1 MKILINR
8 TDALGDTILTEPI
21 AALLRLK
28 FPEADIRFLIS
39 PISAPLFD
47 NHPYVD
53 GVFVYK
59 KKSSILNRIKTLRK
73 IIEEFTPDIYLFVG
87 GDQFVSMYM
96 WLKGIEKRAGLVSK
110 WPSFLFL
117 NSGVRQKRSL
127 VTMHESEYNLN
138 LLRGLGIEH
147 DVNNEF
153 DLSPKININEK
164 NREESIEEFKY
175 LLEQEGLD
183 PSLESIFIHPGMT
196 GHTLNWSSRNYG
208 RLIDKMERRFPKRY
222 NWIISHTASDQQYL
236 TSLQDHI
243 SKCEHLDK
251 RVYFFDGGVNG
262 LSDYMNILSRA
273 AAFIGPSTGT
283 THIANT
289 LGVKTVGIYS
299 PIKVQSTLRW
309 SPYNH
314 DEETLRLV
322 IPDVVCGERFK
333 CAGNSCPYYEC
344 MSKIEVQ
351 DIMNELID
359 LLNLEK

>member
-39 PISAPLFD
+39 PISAPLFE

-53 GVFVYK
+53 GVFLYR
-59 KKSSILNRIKTLRK
+59 KKSSLLNRMKTLGN
-73 IIEEFTPDIYLFVG
+73 IIKGFKPDIYIFVG
-87 GDQFVSMYM
+87 GDQFVSLYM
-96 WLKGIEKRAGLVSK
+96 WLKRIEKRAGLISK
-110 WPSFLFL
+110 LPSFLFL
-117 NSGVRQKRSL
+117 NAGVRQKRSL

-147 DVNNEF
+147 DVKKEF
-153 DLSPKININEK
+153 DLSPKITINEK
-164 NREESIEEFKY
+164 DRE
-175 LLEQEGLD
+175 L
-183 PSLESIFIHPGMT
+183 SLESFKLAIEKEGLNSSLENIFIHPGMT

-208 RLIDKMERRFPKRY
+208 RLIDKMERRFPKKF
-222 NWIISHTASDQQYL
+222 NWIISHTASDQQFL
-236 TSLQDHI
+236 SGLKDHI
-243 SKCEHLDK
+243 DKCDHLSG
-251 RVYFFDGGVNG
+251 RVYLFDGGVNG
-262 LSDYMNILSRA
+262 LADYMNILSKA

-309 SPYNH
+309 APFNR
-314 DEETLRLV
+314 DEENLRLV